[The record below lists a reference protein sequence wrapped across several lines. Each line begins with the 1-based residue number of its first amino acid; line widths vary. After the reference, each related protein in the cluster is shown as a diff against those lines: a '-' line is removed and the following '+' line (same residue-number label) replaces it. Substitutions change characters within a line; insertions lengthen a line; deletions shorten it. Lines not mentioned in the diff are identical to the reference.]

1 MHNVPF
7 LGIVP
12 LYMIDVS
19 AAAAAAAL
27 RLFFSG
33 SVLSC
38 MFTRRFEFLGFDGEI
53 ISDVMMP
60 LPLLAGCDP
69 LDTPEDAVEL
79 DDVVEDV
86 VDAAI
91 WLLHGAVV
99 YPDSVWC
106 NAELS
111 HDLKKESNYYNVF
124 EHS

>member
-19 AAAAAAAL
+19 AAAAAAVF

-38 MFTRRFEFLGFDGEI
+38 MFTKRLEFFVFVGEM
-53 ISDVMMP
+53 ISDVIIL
-60 LPLLAGCDP
+60 LPLFVEWDP
-69 LDTPEDAVEL
+69 FDTAEEAVEF

-91 WLLHGAVV
+91 
-99 YPDSVWC
+99 
-106 NAELS
+106 
-111 HDLKKESNYYNVF
+111 
-124 EHS
+124 

>member
-19 AAAAAAAL
+19 AAAAAAVF

-38 MFTRRFEFLGFDGEI
+38 IFTKRFEFFGFVGEI
-53 ISDVMMP
+53 ISDVIIL
-60 LPLLAGCDP
+60 LPLLAEFDP
-69 LDTPEDAVEL
+69 LDTADELVEF
-79 DDVVEDV
+79 DEVVEDV

-91 WLLHGAVV
+91 
-99 YPDSVWC
+99 
-106 NAELS
+106 
-111 HDLKKESNYYNVF
+111 
-124 EHS
+124 